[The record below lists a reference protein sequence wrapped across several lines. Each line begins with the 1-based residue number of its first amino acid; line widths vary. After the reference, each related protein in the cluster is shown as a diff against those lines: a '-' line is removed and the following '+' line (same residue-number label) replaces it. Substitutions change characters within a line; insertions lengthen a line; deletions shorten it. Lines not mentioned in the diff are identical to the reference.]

1 MRIASLILVLTLIAQ
16 FLTACGAKPN
26 NFDADGL
33 RDRADQE
40 TDQVR

>member
-1 MRIASLILVLTLIAQ
+1 MRIASLFLLIAFGFQ
-16 FLTACGAKPN
+16 FITACGSTPS

>member
-1 MRIASLILVLTLIAQ
+1 MRIASLFLLIAFGFQ
-16 FLTACGAKPN
+16 LLTACGSTPN

>member
-1 MRIASLILVLTLIAQ
+1 MRALFTTLLILSLTTLA
-16 FLTACGAKPN
+16 ACGSTPN
-26 NFDADGL
+26 QLDSDGL